1 VEVEEVLITQLPQQ
15 LVKVVDLVVV
25 EQIGEFLVELHLQT
39 LIQVDL
45 VILVVLQV
53 MDLMM
58 VKMVVVAAAP
68 VDLVEMELIME
79 ELDLV
84 V

>member
-53 MDLMM
+53 MHPIL
-58 VKMVVVAAAP
+58 VKMVVAAAEP
-68 VDLVEMELIME
+68 VELVEMELIME